1 MTKPIYPF
9 IPTSNLIEK
18 EPQITLDLVS
28 KDVEKTVLQKMRKN
42 IESGQVQC
50 VTFTFCVSSKVCV
63 HENLKNVF
71 RKAMGKQSIS
81 NQNRNEQSDTL
92 KNRLKVLLNL
102 SSKNAKNERAI
113 TFLTFTT
120 LSIEPTD
127 EELEDNFQRE
137 SRSSEKNSPPP
148 IPSLAT
154 HPARRAG
161 SNPCY
166 RLVTER
172 KNSPGKIRKFLNKCF
187 ARKFLPVP
195 QTRYTLYAFDNGFEC
210 EIESKDCREGPLN
223 ISRNEEPIYE
233 EIDNFRK
240 RKSSGDT
247 GYETI
252 KSIFSD
258 SDYEVPLQV
267 EPVIYL
273 EVLP

>member
-172 KNSPGKIRKFLNKCF
+172 KNSPGKINKCF

-210 EIESKDCREGPLN
+210 EIESKDCREG
-223 ISRNEEPIYE
+223 PIYE